1 MSFMGR
7 QSRLLKTLQFCTR
20 SHLVGDSC
28 SNKGGHKVSSNLA
41 KPLHHTNC
49 CRICAY
55 VNSPFGTT
63 TSKADMFLVAR
74 AGMSTQEC
82 VDRLIPMIIDAVMP
96 LDQAEQ
102 EEFSGIPTTVSGPLF
117 KVKAFPVSLP
127 ITTYPF
133 HPNTTT
139 ECRRT
144 PERNAARSPSPS
156 VGFSRHLFLT
166 LGR

>member
-127 ITTYPF
+127 ITTCF
-133 HPNTTT
+133 LST
-139 ECRRT
+139 RT
-144 PERNAARSPSPS
+144 QQLNAAARQKETRLDPLAQAWGS
-156 VGFSRHLFLT
+156 
-166 LGR
+166 LGTSF